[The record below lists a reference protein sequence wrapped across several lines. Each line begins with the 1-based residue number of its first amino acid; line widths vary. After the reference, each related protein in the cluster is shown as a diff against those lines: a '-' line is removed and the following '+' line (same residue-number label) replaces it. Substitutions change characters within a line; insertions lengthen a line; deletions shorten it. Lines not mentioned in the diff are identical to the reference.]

1 MPKEYLIETYLVN
14 RVKALGGIA
23 LKGMVECK
31 RPKGGVR
38 TALQELTVKQLID
51 LNHFAFFVKTKE
63 EVDMVLG
70 WSRFFGDDGELVIG
84 ALVDGRY
91 SLAQSTPKGL
101 VPITKQQERT
111 Q

>member
-1 MPKEYLIETYLVN
+1 
-14 RVKALGGIA
+14 
-23 LKGMVECK
+23 
-31 RPKGGVR
+31 
-38 TALQELTVKQLID
+38 
-51 LNHFAFFVKTKE
+51 VKTKE